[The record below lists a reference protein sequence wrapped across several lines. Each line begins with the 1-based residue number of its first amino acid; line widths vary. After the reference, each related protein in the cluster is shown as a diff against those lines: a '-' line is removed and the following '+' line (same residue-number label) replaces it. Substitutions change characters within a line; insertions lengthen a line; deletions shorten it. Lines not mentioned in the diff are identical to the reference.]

1 MCRQGPGLWV
11 RLLQSTKLKSSK
23 PLTGGKRNG
32 TYTPRACYFW
42 GVTDC
47 VGSFLV
53 FCLCRIRMARPVIG
67 WYPGSK
73 IEAFPPGLDSRKV
86 TEIQREDRS
95 RSGCTCGC
103 RCRHGLG
110 CGGVALGDQ
119 GWCRIGASTVLGR
132 PCGRYL
138 WCAVSCCCESI
149 VGRSGGGFWEA
160 WEYWHRIDWLW

>member
-11 RLLQSTKLKSSK
+11 RLLQWTKLKSSK

-32 TYTPRACYFW
+32 PYTPRACCFW

-47 VGSFLV
+47 VGSFFV

-73 IEAFPPGLDSRKV
+73 IEAFYPGLDSRKV

-110 CGGVALGDQ
+110 GGGVALGD
-119 GWCRIGASTVLGR
+119 
-132 PCGRYL
+132 
-138 WCAVSCCCESI
+138 
-149 VGRSGGGFWEA
+149 
-160 WEYWHRIDWLW
+160 